1 MTDDKSWLKLEKEI
15 FPAKAGSVFM
25 EEPMIFQRKL
35 DRAMEKL
42 HEKSDESRARRKER
56 GGEPVDGERPELEK
70 GDLPAMIIAAFLT
83 FIPAAI
89 LVLGGIVLL
98 GYLFLNH

>member
-1 MTDDKSWLKLEKEI
+1 
-15 FPAKAGSVFM
+15 
-25 EEPMIFQRKL
+25 MIFQRKL

-42 HEKSDESRARRKER
+42 HEESDESGARRKER

>member
-1 MTDDKSWLKLEKEI
+1 
-15 FPAKAGSVFM
+15 
-25 EEPMIFQRKL
+25 MIFQKKL
-35 DRAMEKL
+35 ERAMKKL
-42 HEKSDESRARRKER
+42 HEESDESRATRKER
-56 GGEPVDGERPELEK
+56 EGEPVDEERPELEK